1 METINS
7 EYLSYKREK
16 KSDLFPKKV
25 IVEIVKQIE
34 SGQTLKEASSAYDVS
49 YNTINRWMKHYASE
63 DYIFKTV
70 RLYKPSE
77 KRSVV
82 RAVESGMSVREATT
96 VFGINSTTVVRSWLK
111 QLNAENH
118 ELSGTMAIPKPQTDI
133 LKNQDIKALQQQLAE
148 SELKVRALE
157 TMIDIAEEQLKIDIR
172 KKSGAKQS
180 PK

>member
-1 METINS
+1 MEIINS

-16 KSDLFPKKV
+16 KDDLFPKKV
-25 IVEIVKQIE
+25 IIEIVRQIE
-34 SGQTLKEASSAYDVS
+34 SGQTLKEASLAYEVGYD
-49 YNTINRWMKHYASE
+49 TLNRWMKRHASE
-63 DYIFKTV
+63 GYIPKTV
-70 RLYKPSE
+70 RLYKFSE

-82 RAVESGMSVREATT
+82 RAVESGMSIREATT
-96 VFGINSTTVVRSWLK
+96 AFGISNTTVVRNWLK

-118 ELSGTMAIPKPQTDI
+118 ELSGSMATPKPHKDI
-133 LKNQDIKALQQQLAE
+133 LQDQDIKSLQQQLAE